1 MQQIDCIFLDFS
13 KAFDKVPHERLL
25 LKLHYYGVRGKLLSW
40 IRDFLSQRTQ
50 QVILEGKKSNVSNV
64 TSGVPQGTVTKFI
77 WDSSQVYPETVRDY
91 WVYVPAQY
99 DEDRPTAVMVFQD
112 GQNFI
117 RENGDWRTPIVFDN
131 LIHKGRMPVTIGIIR
146 GRMPTLEIIH
156 DRFVRMFRLSLSTSL
171 RKVVDISVRSTELI
185 KFGEFLKT
193 LPVPSSMNLFRMTP
207 LRGNAIMVLETR
219 LVFTLID
226 MFFGGN
232 GELEV
237 KAEGREFTEIESRMI
252 KRVIISALEDLQS
265 SWRPVFPVQINYA
278 RAETNP
284 QFVAIV
290 PHSEIVIVVTFDVE
304 IGRAPMSV
312 TLCVPYSMI
321 EPVRSRLNAGFQSE
335 QDEKDNTWSN
345 RFTKNLN
352 MSHIELVALLGQTEL
367 TVRDFLNLQQDDLIY
382 LEHETQQ
389 PISIL
394 ANGIEKFRGFQGSY
408 KGHKAINVSK
418 LVYVPPTVDEI
429 LGA

>member
-1 MQQIDCIFLDFS
+1 MGSVLAQEEVDALLQGVAGEEIEIEEEDEYDPSEIVP
-13 KAFDKVPHERLL
+13 FDL
-25 LKLHYYGVRGKLLSW
+25 
-40 IRDFLSQRTQ
+40 T
-50 QVILEGKKSNVSNV
+50 
-64 TSGVPQGTVTKFI
+64 
-77 WDSSQVYPETVRDY
+77 
-91 WVYVPAQY
+91 AQ
-99 DEDRPTAVMVFQD
+99 DR
-112 GQNFI
+112 
-117 RENGDWRTPIVFDN
+117 
-131 LIHKGRMPVTIGIIR
+131 IIR

-156 DRFVRMFRLSLSTSL
+156 DRFVRMFRLSLSTAL

-237 KAEGREFTEIESRMI
+237 KAEGREFTEIENRMI
-252 KRVIISALEDLQS
+252 KRVVISALEDLQS

-278 RAETNP
+278 RAEINP
-284 QFVAIV
+284 QFVSIV

-304 IGRAPMSV
+304 VGRAPMSI
-312 TLCVPYSMI
+312 TICVPYSMI
-321 EPVRSRLNAGFQSE
+321 EPIRGRLNAGFQSE

-345 RFTKNLN
+345 RFKKNIN
-352 MSHIELVALLGQTEL
+352 RTFVELIAQLGATEM
-367 TVRDFLNLQQDDLIY
+367 TVRDFLNLQKDDVIY
-382 LEHETQQ
+382 LENETQQ
-389 PISIL
+389 PISL
-394 ANGIEKFRGFQGSY
+394 LVNGVEKFRGFQGSY
-408 KGHKAINVSK
+408 KGHKALSVNQ

-429 LGA
+429 LGG

>member
-1 MQQIDCIFLDFS
+1 
-13 KAFDKVPHERLL
+13 
-25 LKLHYYGVRGKLLSW
+25 
-40 IRDFLSQRTQ
+40 
-50 QVILEGKKSNVSNV
+50 
-64 TSGVPQGTVTKFI
+64 
-77 WDSSQVYPETVRDY
+77 
-91 WVYVPAQY
+91 
-99 DEDRPTAVMVFQD
+99 
-112 GQNFI
+112 
-117 RENGDWRTPIVFDN
+117 
-131 LIHKGRMPVTIGIIR
+131 
-146 GRMPTLEIIH
+146 
-156 DRFVRMFRLSLSTSL
+156 
-171 RKVVDISVRSTELI
+171 
-185 KFGEFLKT
+185 
-193 LPVPSSMNLFRMTP
+193 MNLFRMTP

-389 PISIL
+389 PISIM